1 MLFNF
6 FKFAHQSSTYNAM
19 SFQTDTAGYRK
30 KSSPSFVYSVV
41 SITLVLFL
49 LGILG
54 TLLFFSNKISK
65 YFKENIEI
73 TLILKDDLSKSDV
86 YAFQKIL
93 DRKSY
98 AKTTRFFSKE
108 DAAAIMKHQYGED
121 LSVLGYNPLFA
132 SINMYL
138 KADYANADSLKIIES
153 EIMATG
159 KVQEIYYMRALIN
172 IVNQNLKKIGL
183 FLIGFALLIFLIS
196 ITLIDNTIKL
206 MMYSQRFL
214 IRSMQLVGATRW
226 FIIRPYLLKSL
237 ANGFISGTMAILFLL
252 GLLYYLQLKIS
263 GLIVTEDLLAFVIIF
278 SSVLLFGLLI
288 SVCSAYFAINKYL
301 KIKLDDLY

>member
-1 MLFNF
+1 
-6 FKFAHQSSTYNAM
+6 M